1 VMDHE
6 YEIINSL
13 KSPELGWDRQT
24 VEVVRQT
31 TKGRTERRVPNI
43 GFKNDPTSDPFG
55 VGYPMLGSIKEPHGT
70 RWGHRSFY
78 CILAMGIF

>member
-1 VMDHE
+1 MDHE

-43 GFKNDPTSDPFG
+43 GFKNDPTSDLF
-55 VGYPMLGSIKEPHGT
+55 VLGT
-70 RWGHRSFY
+70 QCWVV
-78 CILAMGIF
+78 